1 MDSNKILVIDDEQS
15 IRDSYQSILCRTD
28 YDTLTELV
36 ELFGEKTEEQ
46 DERPNYSVSF
56 ADQGLAGIELAQ
68 AAFNAGEPFAIA
80 FIDMRMPPG
89 IDGLETAKR
98 LTRH

>member
-1 MDSNKILVIDDEQS
+1 
-15 IRDSYQSILCRTD
+15 
-28 YDTLTELV
+28 
-36 ELFGEKTEEQ
+36 
-46 DERPNYSVSF
+46 VSF

-68 AAFNAGEPFAIA
+68 VAFNAGEPFAIA